1 MATTGT
7 APMSLDKE
15 ILCFHHFDMSLLLL
29 QNELT
34 TDHGDGVHGKD
45 IG

>member
-1 MATTGT
+1 MPHDT
-7 APMSLDKE
+7 E
-15 ILCFHHFDMSLLLL
+15 IRSFLHSGIRLPLL
-29 QNELT
+29 QNKPT